1 MKSLKKLS
9 IIVVALLSINMLA
22 LNVIPQLQDDRTRP
36 NVRNRRQDK
45 GPITLNKRGKA
56 KDDSL
61 KNVKTGL
68 SALVIED
75 DSIPDSLLHP
85 KWNVQRTVPITHRR
99 YEETYRRP

>member
-1 MKSLKKLS
+1 
-9 IIVVALLSINMLA
+9 MLA

-36 NVRNRRQDK
+36 NVRNKRQDK

-75 DSIPDSLLHP
+75 DSIPDSLLRP
-85 KWNVQRTVPITHRR
+85 KWNAAHRAYNHRR